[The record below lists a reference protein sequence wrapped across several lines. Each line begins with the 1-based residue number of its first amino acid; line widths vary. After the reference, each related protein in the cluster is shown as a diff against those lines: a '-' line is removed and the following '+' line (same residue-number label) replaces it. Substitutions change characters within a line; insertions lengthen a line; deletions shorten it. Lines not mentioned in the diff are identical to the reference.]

1 MESTRVSVLN
11 LAENRIGREG
21 CMGVSKLVKNSATLQ
36 KLNLDKCKVADSYV
50 QLAEQPWRTG

>member
-1 MESTRVSVLN
+1 
-11 LAENRIGREG
+11 
-21 CMGVSKLVKNSATLQ
+21 MGVSKLVKNSATLQ